1 MPNYINSRGLT
12 LAQSGKTVK
21 GIVGTAKS
29 DSLVGTDGND
39 AFRGGKGPDTYA
51 GGKGDDT
58 YFVSNSTDIVIEKA
72 GEGIDTVNS
81 EAKFRLTGN
90 IENLTL
96 THVNAWYGEGNDLDN
111 IITATLS
118 GQQINGGK
126 GNDVLVSLATDNTF
140 IITKGNGSDV
150 VYGFDKTDTVRLE
163 NYGFTSF
170 KQVQAAASQVGA
182 DTVIALGA
190 GETLTLR
197 DTKVGT
203 LTADN
208 FMVQQ
213 DRTGLFQTFNDD
225 FNTLSLYM
233 NGGTWRTEY
242 GHGGAGTLGSRMLND
257 EVQIY
262 MDAAYK
268 GTSKA
273 ALGVDPFSIS
283 DGVLTI
289 TAAPTVAE
297 AKQYLGNMD
306 YTSGLLT
313 SKFTFS
319 QEYGYFE
326 IKAKMPEGQG
336 FWPAFWLL
344 PTDNTWPPELDVFE
358 GLSKDPSTLYM
369 TVHGEDAN
377 GKHVG
382 DQAKLHID
390 STQWHTYGADWGPE
404 FITYYVDGIEVA
416 KLATPDGM
424 KDKEMYMLVN
434 LAVGGRWAG
443 APDGSTGQMQV
454 DYVRAY
460 GTANTVQST
469 TNGKTTVYTPGQGG
483 TITTP
488 VVTTPVVTTPVVTT
502 PVVTTPVVTTPVVTT
517 PVVTTPVVTAPVS
530 TTVTPVSSA
539 PVKMV
544 GTAGTDTL
552 VATKAGAE
560 LFGMDGHD
568 TLNGGTVAA
577 TLRGG
582 DGNDIYI
589 VSNAGHIVIENADE
603 GIDTVRSTISYTLT
617 DNVEV
622 LLLDGTAHIN
632 GTGNALDNRITGN
645 AGNNVLTGGAGN
657 DTLDGG
663 SAGNDTLIGGTGD
676 DTYVVSHAG
685 MTLVE
690 KAGEGT
696 DTVRS
701 TISWTL
707 GANFERLVL
716 EGSAN
721 INGTGNNEGN
731 RIVGNTGNNVI
742 TGGTGNDNLDGGT
755 AGLDTLIGGK
765 GDDLYWVNHVGTTL
779 VEKAGEGND
788 TVRSTLGWT
797 LGENFENLV
806 LEGTANINGTG
817 NALNN
822 RIVGNAG
829 NNVITGGAGND
840 SMTGGG
846 GNDTY
851 LFGKGFGKDTITD
864 FSAANDYLQ
873 FSGYSKAQL
882 QITQVGANT
891 VIGFGGA
898 DTITLIGVQANDPH
912 LMSHLLF

>member
-29 DSLVGTDGND
+29 DSLFGTDGND

-58 YFVSNSTDIVIEKA
+58 YYVSNSTDIVIEKA

-81 EAKFRLTGN
+81 ESVYRLTSHV
-90 IENLTL
+90 ENLTL

-111 IITATLS
+111 ILTATLA
-118 GQQINGGK
+118 GQQLNGGK
-126 GNDVLVSLATDNTF
+126 GDDVLVSTATDTTF
-140 IITKGNGSDV
+140 IVTKGNGSDV

-163 NYGFTSF
+163 QYGFTSF
-170 KQVQAAASQVGA
+170 AQVQAATKQVGA
-182 DTVIALGA
+182 DTVIALGG

-197 DTKVGT
+197 DTKAGM

-213 DRTGLFQTFNDD
+213 DRSGLFQTFNDD

-242 GHGGAGTLGSRMLND
+242 GFGGSGTLGARMLND

-262 MDAAYK
+262 MDAAFR
-268 GTSKA
+268 GTSKT
-273 ALGVDPFSIS
+273 ALGVNPFSIS
-283 DGVLTI
+283 EGVLTI

-344 PTDNTWPPELDVFE
+344 PTDNSWPPELDVFE
-358 GLSKDPSTLYM
+358 GLSKDPTTLYM

-377 GKHVG
+377 GKHTG
-382 DQAKLHID
+382 EQARLHID
-390 STQWHTYGADWGPE
+390 TTQWHTYGADWGPD
-404 FITYYVDGIEVA
+404 FITYYVDGLEVA
-416 KLATPDGM
+416 KLATPDAM

-443 APDGSTGQMQV
+443 PADGSTGQMQV

-469 TNGKTTVYTPGQGG
+469 TNGKTTTYVPGQGG
-483 TITTP
+483 
-488 VVTTPVVTTPVVTT
+488 VVTTPVVTTPVTTTPVTTTPVTPTTPATTT
-502 PVVTTPVVTTPVVTT
+502 PVVTTPTVTTPVT
-517 PVVTTPVVTAPVS
+517 
-530 TTVTPVSSA
+530 TTVNPVSSA
-539 PVKMV
+539 PAKLV
-544 GTAGTDTL
+544 GTAGSDTL
-552 VATKAGAE
+552 TATKAG
-560 LFGMDGHD
+560 LDVYGMGGND
-568 TLNGGTVAA
+568 TLSAGTLAA

-582 DGNDIYI
+582 IGNDVYVI
-589 VSNAGHIVIENADE
+589 SNAGQVVIENANE
-603 GIDTVRSTISYTLT
+603 GTDSVRSTISYTLT

-663 SAGNDTLIGGTGD
+663 SAGNDTLIGGADD
-676 DTYVVSHAG
+676 DTYIVSHAG

-696 DTVRS
+696 DLVRS
-701 TISWTL
+701 TVSFTL
-707 GANFERLVL
+707 SANFERLVL
-716 EGSAN
+716 EGTAN

-731 RIVGNTGNNVI
+731 RIVGNTGNNII

-755 AGLDTLIGGK
+755 AGTDTLIGGK
-765 GDDLYWVNHVGTTL
+765 GDDLYWVNHTGTTL

-788 TVRSTLGWT
+788 TVRSTLSWT
-797 LGENFENLV
+797 LGENFEQLV

-817 NALNN
+817 NALAN

-829 NNVITGGAGND
+829 NNVINGGAGND
-840 SMTGGG
+840 SMTGNG
-846 GNDTY
+846 GNDTFV
-851 LFGKGFGKDTITD
+851 FGKGFGKDTITD

-898 DTITLIGVQANDPH
+898 DTITLIGVQANDPL